1 MVEAV
6 PGDHDALG
14 APIERP
20 NTYDLLAQRLL
31 GLIAN
36 RHLAVGDALP
46 SERELVQQFGVGRS
60 SVREALRVLE
70 SKGLI
75 DQRANRFVVSETRN
89 PLNSSLLTL
98 LELQEVD
105 VPELFE
111 VREVLEGASAAFA
124 AERRSEDDLRT
135 IEATIDAM
143 EAGLE
148 SAEQY
153 IEADLQFHL
162 AIARASGNRIALHM
176 MHAIREI
183 LRRGLVSLFQVPG
196 GPERS
201 IAHHRR
207 ILEAIAA
214 GDAEAARE
222 RMHEHLG
229 AVASEAGKVFDVGT

>member
-1 MVEAV
+1 MVGTV
-6 PGDHDALG
+6 PGDLEALG

-98 LELQEVD
+98 LELQRVATLLCSIGVDERRFVRAVGCEPLAPIGRDHFDADLLAVD
-105 VPELFE
+105 VHHDVVKWIP
-111 VREVLEGASAAFA
+111 AWIA
-124 AERRSEDDLRT
+124 RRSC
-135 IEATIDAM
+135 
-143 EAGLE
+143 
-148 SAEQY
+148 
-153 IEADLQFHL
+153 
-162 AIARASGNRIALHM
+162 
-176 MHAIREI
+176 
-183 LRRGLVSLFQVPG
+183 
-196 GPERS
+196 
-201 IAHHRR
+201 
-207 ILEAIAA
+207 
-214 GDAEAARE
+214 
-222 RMHEHLG
+222 
-229 AVASEAGKVFDVGT
+229 